1 MKPDMPPEN
10 PVCPAVCEILGEAPA
25 PTSGRLAKGPGH
37 EWYLPVTAEEFGRAI
52 PYLSFHGYVLISLF
66 AVDGRVCGTT
76 LERGLAPVP
85 VTDGPVLLLYVF
97 EHKGVIF
104 ILVRETTDNR
114 AVSIATL
121 FPSASWP
128 EREIRD
134 GFGIEFEG
142 AYDTRRLFLHEIYP
156 DNFHPLKKSLAN
168 VPVIPKMN
176 VTPADEYVFRKVS
189 GEGVYQIPVGPVHAG
204 IIEPGHFRFSVIGET
219 IFHLEVRLFYTH
231 RGIEKLAEG
240 KAPAECVKVAEAV
253 SGDESAANATAFCM
267 AVERI
272 SGADVPVRARQIRMI
287 LLELERINSHL
298 GDLAG
303 MLTDVAFPIG
313 ASQFA
318 VLREWFLQENDRL
331 SGSRFLRG
339 MICPGGV
346 TRDIDDGT
354 IRELRKFLAE
364 MKTQF
369 KIGLKIAL
377 TTPSVI
383 DRFSTT
389 GVIAHDLLRPLNI
402 TGPAARAS
410 GGAADVRVTHPYCCY
425 DLFVPRVP
433 CRREGDV
440 LARFNVKADEIM
452 ESFDLIDR
460 VAQELSPGPVRA
472 DLPTRDGS
480 TLALVESARGEN
492 FCWVAIENNHV
503 TRYKVR
509 TASYCNWLALE
520 HAVPGNIV
528 ADFPVINKS
537 LNLSYAGTDL

>member
-1 MKPDMPPEN
+1 MNAGFSREN
-10 PVCPAVCEILGEAPA
+10 PVYLAVCEILGDAPA
-25 PTSGRLAKGPGH
+25 FGRLAEGCSH
-37 EWYLPVTAEEFGRAI
+37 EWYLIVGADEFGRAI
-52 PYLSFHGYVLISLF
+52 PYLSFHGYTLISLF
-66 AVDGRVCGTT
+66 AVDGPVCGMKRDDWVATT
-76 LERGLAPVP
+76 PGSA
-85 VTDGPVLLLYVF
+85 GPVSLLYVF
-97 EHKGVIF
+97 EHKGQIL
-104 ILVRETTDNR
+104 ILVCEATHGL
-114 AVSIATL
+114 AVSVATL

-128 EREIRD
+128 EREIHD
-134 GFGIEFEG
+134 GFGIEFES
-142 AYDTRRLFLHEIYP
+142 AYDTRRLFLHETYP
-156 DNFHPLKKSLAN
+156 DDFHPLKKS
-168 VPVIPKMN
+168 VPNTP
-176 VTPADEYVFRKVS
+176 VTQKPAVKPQDEYVFRKVS

-240 KAPAECVKVAEAV
+240 KSPTECVKVAEAV
-253 SGDESAANATAFCM
+253 SGDESVANATAFCM

-272 SGADVPVRARQIRMI
+272 VGAEVPVRARQIRTI
-287 LLELERINSHL
+287 LLEIERICSHL
-298 GDLAG
+298 GDLSG
-303 MLTDVAFPIG
+303 MLTDVAFPLG

-318 VLREWFLQENDRL
+318 VLRERFFQENDLL

-346 TRDIDDGT
+346 TRDIDDGAV
-354 IRELRKFLAE
+354 RELREFLSE
-364 MKTQF
+364 MKMQF
-369 KIGLKIAL
+369 KVGLKIAI

-389 GVIAHDLLRPLNI
+389 GVIARDLLRPLNI

-410 GGAADVRVTHPYCCY
+410 GGTADVRVTHPYCCY
-425 DLFVPRVP
+425 DRFVPRVA

-440 LARFNVKADEIM
+440 LARFNVKADEIT
-452 ESFDLIDR
+452 ESLDLIER
-460 VAQELSPGPVRA
+460 VVQELSPGPVRA
-472 DLPTRDGS
+472 DLLSRDGS

-492 FCWVAIENNHV
+492 FCWVALENNMV